1 MMGKSLLLALG
12 MMLAAIQTVLA
23 AGFIAE
29 EQTCSVEFLVL
40 STEDVPEG
48 ASIFLAGSLPS
59 LGPWKPDG
67 LQLVRTEDSNEWK
80 GMLKA
85 KKGDVLQYKC
95 TQGTWG
101 SVEKTAQGK
110 DIQNRVLRIVENITV
125 EITVEGW
132 AKSSVQRSTVTGST
146 VTGDIDVL
154 EIQDDSVAATRRV
167 QVWRPPAYT
176 TSEDRHPVLYL
187 MDGQNVFDSAN
198 AAFGVEWQADE
209 SADSLIARNEIPPI
223 LIVAVDNSKERM
235 REYTRGNVG
244 QPMDHLEW
252 IIQMVKPEVDRKYR
266 TLPDPANTTL
276 GGSSLGGLFAL
287 EAFST
292 KAEFFGNAICMSPS
306 LAWDDERLLR
316 NIEKEGLE
324 NLQRNRTT
332 KRKLWLDFGT
342 MESAD
347 PARSAAHVERLMR
360 LSKAIESNSSDDS
373 IDLKTY
379 LDEGAAHNEK
389 AWARRFPNA
398 LRFIY
403 GMEP

>member
-1 MMGKSLLLALG
+1 MMGKTLLLVFGL
-12 MMLAAIQTVLA
+12 MLAAIQPGLA
-23 AGFIAE
+23 AGFNSDE
-29 EQTCSVEFLVL
+29 PRCSIEFVVR
-40 STEDVPEG
+40 STEDIPDGVT
-48 ASIFLAGSLPS
+48 IFLAGSLTS
-59 LGPWKPDG
+59 MGPWKPDG
-67 LQLVRTEDSNEWK
+67 LQLVRAKESNEWK
-80 GMLKA
+80 GTLNA

-101 SVEKTAQGK
+101 TVEKSAQGK
-110 DIQNRVLRIVENITV
+110 DIPNRVLRIVENTTV

-132 AKSSVQRSTVTGST
+132 SKSAVQRST

-154 EIQDDSVAATRRV
+154 EIQDDSIAATRRV

-176 TSEDRHPVLYL
+176 TSEDRYPVLYL
-187 MDGQNVFDSAN
+187 MDGQNVFDSAA

-209 SADSLIARNEIPPI
+209 SADSLIEKNEIHPI

-235 REYTRGNVG
+235 REYTRHKEGL
-244 QPMDHLEW
+244 PMDHLEW
-252 IIQMVKPEVDRKYR
+252 LIQMVKPEVDRRYR

-292 KAEFFGNAICMSPS
+292 KAEIFGNAVCMSPS

-316 NIEKEGLE
+316 SIEKEVLE
-324 NLQRNRTT
+324 NRQQGRTPR
-332 KRKLWLDFGT
+332 RKLWLDFGT
-342 MESAD
+342 TESPD
-347 PARSAAHVERLMR
+347 PGQSASHVERLMR
-360 LSKAIESNSSDDS
+360 LSRAIESNSSVES

-389 AWARRFPNA
+389 AWATRFPDA

-403 GMEP
+403 GMAP

>member
-1 MMGKSLLLALG
+1 MGKSLLLVFG
-12 MMLAAIQTVLA
+12 MMLVAIQPALA
-23 AGFIAE
+23 ANFNTND
-29 EQTCSVEFLVL
+29 QSCSFEFVVRT
-40 STEDVPEG
+40 TEDVPDG
-48 ASIFLAGSLPS
+48 VSIFLAGNLPS
-59 LGPWKPDG
+59 MGPWKPDG
-67 LQLVRTEDSNEWK
+67 LRLVRAKESNEWK
-80 GMLKA
+80 GTLNA

-110 DIQNRVLRIVENITV
+110 DIPNRVLRIVENTTV

-132 AKSSVQRSTVTGST
+132 SKPAVQRSTVI
-146 VTGDIDVL
+146 GDIDVL
-154 EIQDDSVAATRRV
+154 EIQDDSIAATRRV
-167 QVWRPPAYT
+167 QIWRPPVYT
-176 TSEDRHPVLYL
+176 TSTDRYPVLYL
-187 MDGQNVFDSAN
+187 MDGQNVFDSAT

-209 SADSLIARNEIPPI
+209 NADSLIARNEITPI
-223 LIVAVDNSKERM
+223 FIVAVDNSKERV
-235 REYTRGNVG
+235 REYTRDAEGL
-244 QPMDHLEW
+244 PMNHLEW
-252 IIQMVKPEVDRKYR
+252 IIQMVKPEVDKRYR

-292 KAEFFGNAICMSPS
+292 KAEIFGNAICMSPS
-306 LAWDDERLLR
+306 LAWADERLLGR
-316 NIEKEGLE
+316 IEKEGLE
-324 NLQRNRTT
+324 SRQRDATT
-332 KRKLWLDFGT
+332 ERKLWLDFGT

-347 PARSAAHVERLMR
+347 PARSASHVERLMR
-360 LSKAIESNSSDDS
+360 LSRAIESNSSDES

-389 AWARRFPNA
+389 AWARRFPDA

>member
-1 MMGKSLLLALG
+1 MMGKPLLLVFG
-12 MMLAAIQTVLA
+12 MMLAAIPTALA
-23 AGFIAE
+23 NFNTHE
-29 EQTCSVEFLVL
+29 HTNDQSCSVEFLVR
-40 STEDVPEG
+40 STSEVPDG

-59 LGPWKPDG
+59 MGPWKPDG
-67 LQLVRTEDSNEWK
+67 LQLVRAKESNEWR
-80 GMLKA
+80 GTLNA

-101 SVEKTAQGK
+101 TVEKTAQGK
-110 DIQNRVLRIVENITV
+110 DIPNRVLRIVENTTV

-132 AKSSVQRSTVTGST
+132 SKSAVQRST

-154 EIQDDSVAATRRV
+154 EIHDDSIAATRRV
-167 QVWRPPAYT
+167 QVWRPNAYT
-176 TSEDRHPVLYL
+176 TSEDRYPVLYL
-187 MDGQNVFDSAN
+187 MDGQNVFDSVA

-209 SADSLIARNEIPPI
+209 SADSLIAKNEIPPI
-223 LIVAVDNSKERM
+223 LIVAVNNSKERM
-235 REYTRGNVG
+235 REYTRDKEGL
-244 QPMDHLEW
+244 PMDHLEW
-252 IIQMVKPEVDRKYR
+252 LIQMVKPEVDRRYR

-292 KAEFFGNAICMSPS
+292 KAEIFGNAVCMSPS

-316 NIEKEGLE
+316 SIEKEGLK
-324 NLQRNRTT
+324 NRQRSRAP

-347 PARSAAHVERLMR
+347 QDRSASHVERLMR
-360 LSKAIESNSSDDS
+360 LSRAIESVSSDDS

-389 AWARRFPNA
+389 AWARRFPDA

-403 GMEP
+403 GMAP